1 MADLKPAY
9 LISGDDDAKIDAWRA
24 RVRARAEADRG
35 PGGLEVFTAG
45 ESSPGEVAAE
55 LAALT
60 FETGTRYLLVED
72 AGAWK
77 APELSPLE
85 AALSEMPPDT
95 VLVLIVRGT
104 AAQQLAKAV
113 KGAGGE
119 VRECPAPKVRELPRW
134 TAERARELG
143 LQIDQEAARALVT
156 VVGQSQHRL
165 SRELEKIALAL
176 HPRTHAGVEDVDA
189 LASGD
194 NAPRAYQLADALVAG
209 DLRATLALAEELQ
222 AYGERPGGLSYPI
235 VRRLREVH
243 RAAALLESGM
253 SEQQA
258 ADELG
263 GPRWLAKR
271 TISMARS
278 ADRQSLERA
287 LCLFSEF
294 EVEIRGGGELDED
307 TAFPLTLARATAD
320 L

>member
-1 MADLKPAY
+1 VADLKPAY

-24 RVRARAEADRG
+24 RVRTRAEAERG
-35 PGGLEVFTAG
+35 PGGLEVFSAR
-45 ESSPGEVAAE
+45 ESSPEEVAAE

-60 FETGTRYLLVED
+60 FETGTRYLLVDD

-104 AAQQLAKAV
+104 AAKQLTKAV
-113 KGAGGE
+113 EGAGGE
-119 VRECPAPKVRELPRW
+119 VRECPAPKARELPRW

-156 VVGQSQHRL
+156 VVGQRQHRL

-209 DLRATLALAEELQ
+209 DLRATLALAEELR
-222 AYGERPGGLSYPI
+222 AYGERPGGLAYPI

-243 RAAALLESGM
+243 RAAALIESGL
-253 SEQQA
+253 SEQQVA
-258 ADELG
+258 KELG
-263 GPRWLAKR
+263 GPGWLAKR
-271 TISMARS
+271 TVSMAKG

-287 LCLFSEF
+287 LCLFAEL
-294 EVEIRGGGELDED
+294 EVEVRGGGELDED
-307 TAFPLTLARATAD
+307 TAFALTLGRSTSD